1 MTVVD
6 SEDAVVHLQEPEA
19 RHLAHPLGLASTLKL
34 AMSEPPVAVG
44 AASMT
49 IAEVRVTVTKRM
61 AGLENSRSS
70 CGAATVPHT
79 LPGLHDL
86 ERGTV

>member
-19 RHLAHPLGLASTLKL
+19 RHLAHPLGLASTVKL

-49 IAEVRVTVTKRM
+49 IAEVRVTVTREWR
-61 AGLENSRSS
+61 GLKTR
-70 CGAATVPHT
+70 
-79 LPGLHDL
+79 GLHVA
-86 ERGTV
+86 RQQCHIPCQACMI